1 MNPTLVFVIE
11 VLLGILGATLL
22 VAAGWR
28 LATHRVSIP
37 CPPWLAWLLEMP
49 LTSNLRL
56 ENLLDRLDLQPGM
69 QVLDAGCGPGRL
81 TVPIA
86 RRVGAAGHVTAVDI
100 QAGMLSLAQARVAA
114 AGVEN
119 VTFLHAGLG
128 RGALQRSRYD
138 RALLVTVLG
147 EIPDRQSALREI
159 FQSLKPGG
167 MLSVSEVVYDPHFQP
182 PRRLRRLSAAIGF
195 REVAFHGNSFA
206 FTLNLQKPPH
216 AAG

>member
-1 MNPTLVFVIE
+1 MSPAPLFIIG
-11 VLLGILGATLL
+11 VLLAILGVAFL

-37 CPPWLAWLLEMP
+37 CPPWLAWLLERP

-56 ENLLDRLDLQPGM
+56 DNLLDRLDLQPGM

-86 RRVGAAGHVTAVDI
+86 QRVGAAGHVTAVDI
-100 QAGMLSLAQARVAA
+100 QAGMLSRAQARVAA
-114 AGVEN
+114 AGLEN
-119 VTFLHAGLG
+119 VTLVQAGLG
-128 RGALQRSRYD
+128 RGALQHSRYD

-159 FQSLKPGG
+159 FQALKPGG

-182 PRRLRRLSAAIGF
+182 PRGLRRLSAAIGF
-195 REVAFHGNSFA
+195 REIAFHGNRFA
-206 FTLNLQKPPH
+206 FTLNLQKPSR
-216 AAG
+216 ARG